1 MIFARGSL
9 TRPALNARGQAVGTN
24 IEISF
29 RFPLTLHFTACIV
42 REPSEMGAAKRA
54 GTRPRRHL
62 NKWAHGRGLLL
73 LWGVDDLGMC
83 AEDEAKPMPG
93 IVGLSLLGEGLG
105 VLRRGQD
112 AKSGLGR
119 WPRGGGTCVWGQ
131 PRGRR
136 SRVW

>member
-1 MIFARGSL
+1 
-9 TRPALNARGQAVGTN
+9 
-24 IEISF
+24 
-29 RFPLTLHFTACIV
+29 
-42 REPSEMGAAKRA
+42 MGE
-54 GTRPRRHL
+54 
-62 NKWAHGRGLLL
+62 
-73 LWGVDDLGMC
+73 VDDLGMC

-131 PRGRR
+131 PPRTSLAGVVTGADL
-136 SRVW
+136 RVRD